1 MEKRNGIG
9 AGSQGAEEHQSQL
22 PDRQGLFVQRVG
34 GHVPVACIG
43 TLVDACPEGEPIFRG
58 ISRAAVLAA
67 LRRLLGEIGV
77 ADAGL
82 YGTHDLRRGHAL
94 DLQLSK
100 APLWK
105 ILDAGGWR
113 SPAFLK
119 YLDMQQLDRDLVVQ
133 AHIAESSS
141 D

>member
-1 MEKRNGIG
+1 M
-9 AGSQGAEEHQSQL
+9 
-22 PDRQGLFVQRVG
+22 
-34 GHVPVACIG
+34 
-43 TLVDACPEGEPIFRG
+43 T
-58 ISRAAVLAA
+58 RASVLAA
-67 LRRLLGEIGV
+67 LRHLLGAVGV
-77 ADAGL
+77 ADAAL

-100 APLWK
+100 APLWE

-119 YLDMQQLDRDLVVQ
+119 YVDLHRLVRDLVVQ
-133 AHIAESSS
+133 VHLAESSS